1 MIEKNVNVYKKSIKR
16 VVAIDQNLKRVNILD
31 TRYYAR
37 DDKYYPSV
45 TSILQYFPK
54 NKFFETWLK
63 DVGHNADIIARKAA
77 DEGTQ
82 VHDAIERY
90 LLGEKI
96 SWMDDNGYSKYSL
109 EIWKM
114 ILKFHDFWST
124 YKPTLI
130 ESEIHLFS
138 DKYMYAGTCDL
149 VIEMD
154 GVKWLLDI
162 KTSNS
167 LYVSYD
173 LQLSA
178 YAQAWNELYE
188 EKIDKIGLILPVL
201 EKVQRKITRETL
213 LLPRGAEAKIEIDS
227 VGLKKSLTDA
237 LQKINA
243 AMSVIEVDA
252 CIMFGLPQDEFKD
265 MIIIIYSLLFFK
277 SF

>member
-1 MIEKNVNVYKKSIKR
+1 MIEKNTSIHKKSIKR
-16 VVAIDQNLKRVNILD
+16 IMNVDQELKRVNILD
-31 TRYYAR
+31 TRYYTK

-63 DVGHNADIIARKAA
+63 DVGHNADIIVKKAA

-82 VHDAIERY
+82 VHDAIEHY

-96 SWMDDNGYSKYSL
+96 EWLDNNGYSKYSL

-114 ILKFHDFWST
+114 ILKFHEFWTT

-138 DKYMYAGTCDL
+138 DKFIYAGTCDL
-149 VIEMD
+149 VVEINNE
-154 GVKWLLDI
+154 KWLLDI

-167 LYVSYD
+167 LHTSYN
-173 LQLSA
+173 LQLAA

-188 EKIDKIGLILPVL
+188 EKIDRVGILWL
-201 EKVQRKITRETL
+201 KSSK
-213 LLPRGAEAKIEIDS
+213 RGED
-227 VGLKKSLTDA
+227 KKSK
-237 LQKINA
+237 KIQGKGWEIYEPEKSIDENLKL
-243 AMSVIEVDA
+243 
-252 CIMFGLPQDEFKD
+252 FGYIHELYKLEHQDLKPNPEQFPTE
-265 MIIIIYSLLFFK
+265 IQISLD
-277 SF
+277 S

>member
-31 TRYYAR
+31 TRYYVR

-54 NKFFETWLK
+54 NKFFDTWLK

-138 DKYMYAGTCDL
+138 DKYIYAGTCDL
-149 VIEMD
+149 VIEIN

-188 EKIDKIGLILPVL
+188 EKIDKIGILWLKSSKRGEDKKGEKIQGKGWEIYEPERAIEDNLKLFEYIHELYKL
-201 EKVQRKITRETL
+201 EHPDVKPTSEHFPLAIQ
-213 LLPRGAEAKIEIDS
+213 
-227 VGLKKSLTDA
+227 
-237 LQKINA
+237 INRD
-243 AMSVIEVDA
+243 I
-252 CIMFGLPQDEFKD
+252 
-265 MIIIIYSLLFFK
+265 
-277 SF
+277 

>member
-31 TRYYAR
+31 TRYYVR

-188 EKIDKIGLILPVL
+188 EKIDKIGIIWL
-201 EKVQRKITRETL
+201 KSSK
-213 LLPRGAEAKIEIDS
+213 RGED
-227 VGLKKSLTDA
+227 KKSG
-237 LQKINA
+237 KIQGKGWEIYEPERT
-243 AMSVIEVDA
+243 IEDNLKLFEYIHELYKLEHPNVKPTSEHFPLE
-252 CIMFGLPQDEFKD
+252 IQINQD
-265 MIIIIYSLLFFK
+265 I
-277 SF
+277 

>member
-31 TRYYAR
+31 TRYYVR

-124 YKPTLI
+124 HKPTLI

-138 DKYMYAGTCDL
+138 DKYIYAGTCDL
-149 VIEMD
+149 VIEIN

-188 EKIDKIGLILPVL
+188 EKIDKIGILWLKSSKRGEDKKGEKIQGKGWEIYEPERAIEDNLKLFEYIHELYKL
-201 EKVQRKITRETL
+201 EHPDIKPTSEPFPL
-213 LLPRGAEAKIEIDS
+213 EI
-227 VGLKKSLTDA
+227 
-237 LQKINA
+237 QIN
-243 AMSVIEVDA
+243 
-252 CIMFGLPQDEFKD
+252 QD
-265 MIIIIYSLLFFK
+265 I
-277 SF
+277 

>member
-31 TRYYAR
+31 TRYYVR

-138 DKYMYAGTCDL
+138 DKYIYAGTCDL
-149 VIEMD
+149 VIEIN
-154 GVKWLLDI
+154 GAKWLLDI

-188 EKIDKIGLILPVL
+188 EKIDKIGILWLKSSKRGEDKKGEKIQGKGWEIYEPERAIEDNLKLFEYIHELYKL
-201 EKVQRKITRETL
+201 EHPDIKPTSEHFPL
-213 LLPRGAEAKIEIDS
+213 EI
-227 VGLKKSLTDA
+227 
-237 LQKINA
+237 QIN
-243 AMSVIEVDA
+243 
-252 CIMFGLPQDEFKD
+252 QD
-265 MIIIIYSLLFFK
+265 I
-277 SF
+277 

>member
-31 TRYYAR
+31 TRYYVR

-138 DKYMYAGTCDL
+138 DKYIYAGTCDL
-149 VIEMD
+149 VIEIN

-188 EKIDKIGLILPVL
+188 EKIDKIGILWLKSSKRGEDKKGEKIQGKGWEIYEPERAIEDNLKLFEYIHELYKL
-201 EKVQRKITRETL
+201 EHPDIKPTSEHFPL
-213 LLPRGAEAKIEIDS
+213 EI
-227 VGLKKSLTDA
+227 
-237 LQKINA
+237 QIN
-243 AMSVIEVDA
+243 
-252 CIMFGLPQDEFKD
+252 QD
-265 MIIIIYSLLFFK
+265 I
-277 SF
+277 

>member
-31 TRYYAR
+31 TRYYVR

-124 YKPTLI
+124 HKPTLI

-138 DKYMYAGTCDL
+138 DKYIYAGTCDL
-149 VIEMD
+149 VIEIN

-167 LYVSYD
+167 LYISYD

-188 EKIDKIGLILPVL
+188 EKIDKIGILWLKSSKRGEDKKGEKIQGKGWEIYEPERAIEDNLKLFEYIHELYKL
-201 EKVQRKITRETL
+201 EHPDVKPTSEHFPL
-213 LLPRGAEAKIEIDS
+213 EI
-227 VGLKKSLTDA
+227 
-237 LQKINA
+237 QINRD
-243 AMSVIEVDA
+243 I
-252 CIMFGLPQDEFKD
+252 
-265 MIIIIYSLLFFK
+265 
-277 SF
+277 

>member
-31 TRYYAR
+31 TRYYVR

-124 YKPTLI
+124 HKPTLI

-138 DKYMYAGTCDL
+138 DKYIYAGTCDL
-149 VIEMD
+149 VIEIN

-188 EKIDKIGLILPVL
+188 EKIDKIGILWLKSSKRGEDKKGEKIQGKGWEIYEPERAIEDNLKLFEYIHELYKL
-201 EKVQRKITRETL
+201 EHPDIKPTSEHFPL
-213 LLPRGAEAKIEIDS
+213 EI
-227 VGLKKSLTDA
+227 
-237 LQKINA
+237 QINRD
-243 AMSVIEVDA
+243 I
-252 CIMFGLPQDEFKD
+252 
-265 MIIIIYSLLFFK
+265 
-277 SF
+277 

>member
-31 TRYYAR
+31 TRYYVR

-124 YKPTLI
+124 HKPTLI

-138 DKYMYAGTCDL
+138 DKYIYAGTCDL
-149 VIEMD
+149 VIEIN

-188 EKIDKIGLILPVL
+188 EKIDKIGILWLKSSKRGEDKKGEKIQGKGWEIYEPERAIEDNLKLFEYIHELYKL
-201 EKVQRKITRETL
+201 EHPDVKPTSEHFPL
-213 LLPRGAEAKIEIDS
+213 EI
-227 VGLKKSLTDA
+227 
-237 LQKINA
+237 QIN
-243 AMSVIEVDA
+243 
-252 CIMFGLPQDEFKD
+252 QD
-265 MIIIIYSLLFFK
+265 I
-277 SF
+277 

>member
-31 TRYYAR
+31 TRYYVR

-124 YKPTLI
+124 HKPTLI

-138 DKYMYAGTCDL
+138 DKYIYAGTCDL
-149 VIEMD
+149 VIEIN

-188 EKIDKIGLILPVL
+188 EKIDKIGILWLKSSKRGEDKKGEKIQGKGWEIYEPERAIEDNLKLFEYIHELYKL
-201 EKVQRKITRETL
+201 EHPDVKPTSEHFPL
-213 LLPRGAEAKIEIDS
+213 EI
-227 VGLKKSLTDA
+227 
-237 LQKINA
+237 QINRD
-243 AMSVIEVDA
+243 I
-252 CIMFGLPQDEFKD
+252 
-265 MIIIIYSLLFFK
+265 
-277 SF
+277 

>member
-31 TRYYAR
+31 TRYYVR

-90 LLGEKI
+90 LSGEKI

-188 EKIDKIGLILPVL
+188 EKIDKIGVIWL
-201 EKVQRKITRETL
+201 KSSK
-213 LLPRGAEAKIEIDS
+213 RGED
-227 VGLKKSLTDA
+227 KKSG
-237 LQKINA
+237 KIQGKGWEIYEPERA
-243 AMSVIEVDA
+243 IEDNLKLFEYIHELYKLEHPNVKPTSEHFPLE
-252 CIMFGLPQDEFKD
+252 IQINQD
-265 MIIIIYSLLFFK
+265 I
-277 SF
+277 

>member
-31 TRYYAR
+31 TRYYVK

-96 SWMDDNGYSKYSL
+96 TWMDDNGYSKYSL

-138 DKYMYAGTCDL
+138 DKYIYAGTCDL
-149 VIEMD
+149 VIEIN

-167 LYVSYD
+167 LYISYD

-188 EKIDKIGLILPVL
+188 ENIDKIGILWLKSSKRGEDKKGGKIQGKGWEIYEPERSIEDNLKLFEHIHELYKL
-201 EKVQRKITRETL
+201 EHPNVKPTSEHFPL
-213 LLPRGAEAKIEIDS
+213 EIQIS
-227 VGLKKSLTDA
+227 
-237 LQKINA
+237 
-243 AMSVIEVDA
+243 
-252 CIMFGLPQDEFKD
+252 QD
-265 MIIIIYSLLFFK
+265 I
-277 SF
+277 